1 MTPGIPEHTRAD
13 IQRDYPAWELYRA
26 FEWEWA
32 RLRDRPDIRVRGE
45 DEDDLYSEI
54 VRAESRLAEGDLL

>member
-1 MTPGIPEHTRAD
+1 MTPGVPEHTLAD
-13 IQRDYPAWELYRA
+13 IQRDYPGWELYRA
-26 FEWEWA
+26 FGWEWA
-32 RLRDRPDIRVRGE
+32 RLGDRPDIRVRGE

>member
-1 MTPGIPEHTRAD
+1 MTPGVPEHTRAD

-26 FEWEWA
+26 FGWEWA

-45 DEDDLYSEI
+45 AEDD
-54 VRAESRLAEGDLL
+54 RL